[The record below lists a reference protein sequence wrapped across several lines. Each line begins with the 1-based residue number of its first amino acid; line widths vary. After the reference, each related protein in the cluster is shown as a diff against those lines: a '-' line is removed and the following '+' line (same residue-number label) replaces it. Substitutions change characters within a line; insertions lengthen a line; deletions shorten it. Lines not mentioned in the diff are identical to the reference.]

1 MTVPT
6 FQLPIAGQTDRHY
19 DRSGPLE
26 WVWCEDKFVLF
37 KDGCAVAWLI
47 PDDPPGQWLTWLI
60 ERHLPHAADYHGK
73 RFPRLEDARAFV
85 EAWTVREGLTPC
97 Q

>member
-37 KDGCAVAWLI
+37 KDGCAIASLI
-47 PDDPPGQWLTWLI
+47 PDDPP
-60 ERHLPHAADYHGK
+60 
-73 RFPRLEDARAFV
+73 
-85 EAWTVREGLTPC
+85 C